1 MRSSPAA
8 RTTSSATRGIR
19 RRCLPRCARWVI
31 PRLKAFRAGPRRPDR
46 QTVAAGVGRARWR
59 HVRTKRRSE
68 SWRLMF
74 ASALP
79 HTSRGRSGKGRI
91 RWGRGDRGA
100 IGRGRRRGAGDDPDR
115 GDRRARLGRGVA
127 RAASRARR
135 RLHRSGDAFLAG
147 AGHRGPPGAGV
158 RDRHPRAHPLRGTDR
173 GRPRRVDRRT
183 SGRRSSSRW
192 PRSSACRPPT
202 IRVVRPIFALPGGR
216 GDARQLYALAR
227 LAREI
232 DPARPLYAFPGDP
245 PVPES
250 TPPQEWIAAAAAA
263 VAARVRATQP
273 TGPHLLLGVC
283 AGGVIAWEAACQLE
297 AAGEVVHLLLVDTRN
312 PQWTL
317 GEGTF
322 RHAVTESLTP
332 GERRARHRR
341 RREWRRARSV
351 DTLLPPVV
359 ESPDEERVTR
369 RLMRSRAY
377 RPRPLRG
384 RVTLLVN
391 GDWHQVGSA
400 LGWEGLAAG
409 GIDGCA

>member
-1 MRSSPAA
+1 MQGLAIAA
-8 RTTSSATRGIR
+8 RLEQEFGI
-19 RRCLPRCARWVI
+19 AI
-31 PRLKAFRAGPRRPDR
+31 PVRTLFEEP
-46 QTVAAGVGRARWR
+46 TVADLAAWID
-59 HVRTKRRSE
+59 E
-68 SWRLMF
+68 
-74 ASALP
+74 
-79 HTSRGRSGKGRI
+79 
-91 RWGRGDRGA
+91 
-100 IGRGRRRGAGDDPDR
+100 
-115 GDRRARLGRGVA
+115 RRAAAEQPMAEVVRLQ
-127 RAASRARR
+127 AADHSRR
-135 RLHRSGDAFLAG
+135 
-147 AGHRGPPGAGV
+147 
-158 RDRHPRAHPLRGTDR
+158 
-173 GRPRRVDRRT
+173 
-183 SGRRSSSRW
+183 
-192 PRSSACRPPT
+192 
-202 IRVVRPIFALPGGR
+202 RPIFALPGGR

-232 DPARPLYAFPGDP
+232 DPARPLFAFPGDP

-341 RREWRRARSV
+341 RREWRRAGSV

-359 ESPDEERVTR
+359 ESPDEEQVTR

-377 RPRPLRG
+377 RPRPFHG
-384 RVTLLVN
+384 RVILLVN

-400 LGWEGLAAG
+400 LGWEDWPRAGSRLA
-409 GIDGCA
+409 